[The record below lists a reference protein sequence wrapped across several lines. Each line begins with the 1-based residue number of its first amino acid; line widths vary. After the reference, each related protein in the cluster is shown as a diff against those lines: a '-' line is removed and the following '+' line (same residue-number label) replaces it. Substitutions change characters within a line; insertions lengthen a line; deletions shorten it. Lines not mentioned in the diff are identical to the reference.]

1 MTTLNEIK
9 EKIEKEL
16 TGATV
21 LVEEE
26 QHHEHQAGKR
36 LLIQVSHSG
45 FKGKTLLEQ
54 HRMIYNILQHEL
66 KEEVHAITLKT
77 SHQ

>member
-1 MTTLNEIK
+1 MTTLKEIK

-16 TGATV
+16 PGAHITAA
-21 LVEEE
+21 E
-26 QHHEHQAGKR
+26 QQHEHQAGKR
-36 LLIQVSHSG
+36 LLIQVNYTG